1 MMHIEIWSDVLCP
14 FCYIGKRHLE
24 SALAQFP
31 HSDQVQVS
39 WRAYQLQPGI
49 TPDPTKSLYEHLAET
64 KGWSL
69 EQSQQAHDHVTRM
82 ARAAGL
88 SYNFD
93 HAIPANSLN
102 AHRLAHMAAHH
113 DREDAAT
120 EALFKA
126 YFVEGRNIDDT
137 ETLVAIG
144 TEIGLNPADV
154 RTMLAGDAYKQDV
167 QSQIDEARHIG
178 VQGVPFFVLDR
189 KYAISGAQ
197 PVAQFLAALNQTWQE
212 SHPQTLRSPDPAPT
226 ESATAEGDLSASCD
240 IDGNGD

>member
-1 MMHIEIWSDVLCP
+1 MHIEIWSDVLCP

-24 SALAQFP
+24 GALAQFP
-31 HSDQVQVS
+31 HRDAVKVS
-39 WRAYQLQPGI
+39 WRAYQLQPGV
-49 TPDPTKSLYEHLAET
+49 TPDPNKSMYQHLAET

-69 EQSQQAHDHVTRM
+69 EQSRQAHEHVSRM

-102 AHRLAHMAAHH
+102 AHRLAHMAAQQH
-113 DREDAAT
+113 REDAAA

-126 YFVEGRNIDDT
+126 YFMDGRNIGDT
-137 ETLVAIG
+137 ETLVEIG
-144 TEIGLNPADV
+144 SEIGLDPAEV
-154 RTMLAGDAYKQDV
+154 RTMLTSDVYQNDV
-167 QSQIDEARHIG
+167 QAQIDEARHIG

-197 PVAQFLAALNQTWQE
+197 PVEQFLAALNQTWQE
-212 SHPQTLRSPDPAPT
+212 SHPTTLRTPDPDPSHAP
-226 ESATAEGDLSASCD
+226 TAEGDLSASCD
-240 IDGNGD
+240 IDGNCD